1 MSEAPRNILLL
12 TIDSLR
18 YDYSSYLASR
28 ICSRFG
34 GVSLCAYSNGPGT
47 TQSFPSIMSSTSFLV
62 HGGLRLRYGIPC
74 LSEVL
79 SKCGYYTVGFNT
91 NPFLSKLFGWDRGF
105 REYYDFV
112 YYDPFKGKK
121 SKERAKSAVESV
133 KNILKRSKWLR
144 DLVWRVKFRFKG
156 LRLPYIEARELN
168 RCVLKWVKEKYSGDK
183 KVFLWVHYMDV
194 HFPYVPPEEYLP
206 DIGFSSRKEAYF
218 ANYAEKLEKVSGENL
233 RRLMRLYS
241 ACVKY
246 VADSIVELLEELE
259 DIGLLENSLL
269 VITSDHGEAFR
280 EHGKYGHEYY
290 ILYNEVLRVPL
301 VLSGSNVGN
310 MELEGRVVQLI
321 DLAPTVVDLVGGS
334 FPPTF
339 KGMSLKSSAGGKEA
353 FRPVFAE
360 TAFPDLENFR
370 YDVSRFAVSVIHG
383 SWKLIYSRLRGVEE
397 LELYNLDKDP
407 LEKCNVVEEHRD
419 VAEELLELIH
429 GHLKEVYSLRKFSKR
444 LATIKRARRKLGVK
458 N

>member
-28 ICSRFG
+28 ICSRSG

-79 SKCGYYTVGFNT
+79 SKYGYYTVGFNT

-105 REYYDFV
+105 HEYHDLL
-112 YYDPFKGKK
+112 YYHPFKERKK
-121 SKERAKSAVESV
+121 ESVVESTVGFV
-133 KNILKRSKWLR
+133 KSVLKRNRWLR
-144 DLVWRVKFRFKG
+144 NLMWSIKFGFRG
-156 LRLPYIEARELN
+156 LQLPYVEARKLN
-168 RCVLKWVKEKYSGDK
+168 SYVLKWVKENYSSDR
-183 KVFLWVHYMDV
+183 KVFLWIHYMDT
-194 HFPYVPPEEYLP
+194 HFPYVPPEEYLS
-206 DIGFSSRKEAYF
+206 DIGFSSRKEAYLT
-218 ANYAEKLEKVSGENL
+218 NYAEKLEKVSGEKL
-233 RRLMRLYS
+233 RSLMKLYS
-241 ACVKY
+241 ACARY
-246 VADSIVELLEELE
+246 VTDSIIELLEKLE
-259 DIGLLENSLL
+259 NTRFLENSLL
-269 VITSDHGEAFR
+269 IIASDHGEAFK

-290 ILYNEVLRVPL
+290 ILYNEVLKVPL
-301 VLSGSNVGN
+301 ILCGSIVENIN
-310 MELEGRVVQLI
+310 LETCVAQLL
-321 DLAPTVVDLVGGS
+321 DLAPTIVDLVGGRS
-334 FPPTF
+334 PPTF
-339 KGMSLKSSAGGKEA
+339 RGKSLRGSAGGKEA

-429 GHLKEVYSLRKFSKR
+429 GHLKEVYSLRKFSER
-444 LATIKRARRKLGVK
+444 LAAIKRARRKLGVK